1 MSGVKLEWNG
11 DEARRRIDQKLVQLV
26 TAMSIEVKN
35 HAKRLL
41 SVPGTGRVKGKK
53 KGPVTHAASGEPP
66 RKQTGRLRAS
76 VANEVDASS
85 KTARVGTNVDYGR
98 ILELTNHPW
107 LRRSLAESQGKIEG
121 LAARISDND

>member
-1 MSGVKLEWNG
+1 MNGVRLEWNG
-11 DEARRRIDQKLVQLV
+11 DEAKRRIDAKIVRLI

-41 SVPGTGRVKGKK
+41 SVPGTGRVKGRKV
-53 KGPVTHAASGEPP
+53 GPVTHAASGEPP

-76 VANEVDASS
+76 VANEVDASA
-85 KTARVGTNVDYGR
+85 KLARVGTNVDYGR

-107 LRRSLAESQGKIEG
+107 LRRSLAESEGKIEG
-121 LAARISDND
+121 LARRISDTE